1 MRIAITIAVWIA
13 LAAPARADV
22 GVVVAGEGRLT
33 PQLGA
38 QFENW
43 LSQHGYTVVPTPL
56 PPDVIPKLGDC
67 TLLDGAKDC
76 MRRLVE
82 RGAKTTSMLY
92 AQIDASNNPT
102 NGTRDVVLTAWWF
115 DRGHAPVAERRPCE
129 HCNDQSL
136 RSIADDVMKDLLGGA
151 AVGHVKLRSNPVGAR
166 INVDGVAVGIT
177 PLDWDLP
184 PGKHVI
190 QMETAPGRN
199 DVGNREIVV
208 VGDKTEI
215 ITMPPPPVDPG
226 ETMSSRLLQIL
237 PVATVAA
244 GGALLIAGGVMI
256 AVDEDPSRTKPQYIH
271 NTAPT
276 GVGLAIGGAVVTS
289 VGMYLL
295 FRSPG
300 TSSAPV
306 AAVSGDTAY
315 VGWLGRF

>member
-13 LAAPARADV
+13 LAMPARADV

-76 MRRLVE
+76 MRQLIE

-92 AQIDASNNPT
+92 AQIDASNNLT

-115 DRGHAPVAERRPCE
+115 DRGHTPVAERRPCE
-129 HCNDQSL
+129 RCNDQSL

-151 AVGHVKLRSNPVGAR
+151 AVGHIKLRSDPVGVR

-199 DVGNREIVV
+199 DIGNREIVV
-208 VGDKTEI
+208 VGDRTEV
-215 ITMPPPPVDPG
+215 ITMPTVAVDAKP
-226 ETMSSRLLQIL
+226 SRLLPI
-237 PVATVAA
+237 ATLAA
-244 GGALLIAGGVMI
+244 GGALLVAGGVMI
-256 AVDEDPSRTKPQYIH
+256 AVDQDPGYDQPKTIH
-271 NTAPT
+271 NTAPA
-276 GVGLAIGGAVVTS
+276 GVGLAIGGAVVTG

-295 FRSPG
+295 LRSPG
-300 TSSAPV
+300 TSSTPV
-306 AAVSGDTAY
+306 ATVSGSAAY
-315 VGWLGRF
+315 LGWLGRF

>member
-1 MRIAITIAVWIA
+1 MRIAIAIAVWIA

-67 TLLDGAKDC
+67 TLLDGANDC
-76 MRRLVE
+76 MRQLIE

-92 AQIDASNNPT
+92 AQIDAYNNPT
-102 NGTRDVVLTAWWF
+102 NGARDVVLTAWWF

-129 HCNDQSL
+129 QCNDQSL
-136 RSIADDVMKDLLGGA
+136 RSIADAVMKDLLGGA
-151 AVGHVKLRSNPVGAR
+151 AVGHLKLRSDPVGAR
-166 INVDGVAVGIT
+166 INIDGVAVGVT

-184 PGKHVI
+184 PGTHVV

-199 DVGNREIVV
+199 DIGSRQVVVVGNRTEVV
-208 VGDKTEI
+208 TLPSAAASGR
-215 ITMPPPPVDPG
+215 P
-226 ETMSSRLLQIL
+226 SHLLPI
-237 PVATVAA
+237 AAIAA
-244 GGALLIAGGVMI
+244 GGALLVAGGVMI
-256 AVDEDPSRTKPQYIH
+256 AIDQDPGYDQPPTIR
-271 NTAPT
+271 NTAPA
-276 GVGLAIGGAVVTS
+276 GVGLAIGGAVVTG

-295 FRSPG
+295 FRS
-300 TSSAPV
+300 SATPSTPV
-306 AAVSGDTAY
+306 ATVSGGAAY
-315 VGWLGRF
+315 LGWLGRF